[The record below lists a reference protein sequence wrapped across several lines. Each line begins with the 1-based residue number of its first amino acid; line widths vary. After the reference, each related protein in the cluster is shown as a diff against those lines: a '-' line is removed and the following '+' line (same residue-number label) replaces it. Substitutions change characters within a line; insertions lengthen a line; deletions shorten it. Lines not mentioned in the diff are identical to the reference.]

1 MRASGV
7 FITVLVILLIVA
19 LTGAVLVFWSGNK
32 TKRNVK
38 NKKKS
43 KGAERRS
50 NTAVERKKV
59 KETPTPYRA
68 TLVTSKDGACDA
80 AKAIAGTMFLDSEG
94 VTPGLPLSDCDVS
107 QCECRYVHRDDRR
120 DSDDDDRRLP
130 AVRTELYDR
139 TGNINRRQSSRGRRR
154 SD

>member
-1 MRASGV
+1 MRARGV

-19 LTGAVLVFWSGNK
+19 LIGLVLVFRGGNK
-32 TKRNVK
+32 TKKNVK

-43 KGAERRS
+43 KEIERRS
-50 NTAVERKKV
+50 NTAAKRKNI
-59 KETPTPYRA
+59 KEPPTLYRA

-80 AKAIAGTMFLDSEG
+80 AKAIAGNVFLDSEG
-94 VTPGLPLSDCDVS
+94 VTPGLPLSGCNVS

-120 DSDDDDRRLP
+120 DSDDDRRLP